1 MINFMSF
8 FSATHGEAILEV
20 GRRIKSRLDIRKVD
34 IVFENHQDTQN
45 KHGSRGKATYY
56 LWNPCVIEA
65 ILEKTTNPQLSV

>member
-56 LWNPCVIEA
+56 L
-65 ILEKTTNPQLSV
+65 

>member
-1 MINFMSF
+1 MPFKDLSLRTQRLVFMINFMSF

-56 LWNPCVIEA
+56 L
-65 ILEKTTNPQLSV
+65 